1 MRRAAFIV
9 AGLLFFGQG
18 LEGQGL
24 TARAADPRDVESLD
38 AIIAAFY
45 DVVSRPAG
53 VRTDWARD
61 STLYLEGLRF
71 RIVSPAGDGYRVRV
85 IDHGQY
91 AAATSDTTRGFFE
104 REVHR
109 ETHRWGP
116 MAQVFSTYEWTTV
129 EGGPVEGRGINAI
142 ELFHD
147 GTRWWIGSAMWMG
160 ETAEQ
165 PIPREYL
172 PRR

>member
-1 MRRAAFIV
+1 MRGAGCLV

-18 LEGQGL
+18 LAAQGL
-24 TARAADPRDVESLD
+24 TARPADPADVASLD

-71 RIVSPAGDGYRVRV
+71 RIVSAAGDGFRVGN
-85 IDHGQY
+85 IDHAQY
-91 AAATSDTTRGFFE
+91 AAASSDTTQGFFE

-129 EGGPVEGRGINAI
+129 EGGAVEGRGINAI

-160 ETAEQ
+160 ETADL
-165 PIPREYL
+165 PIPREHL